1 MAQPVLGIL
10 TLYLNENKALE
21 ERPIYQRMIVA
32 GKKMGLDVF
41 VFTPA
46 DVDYEKNRIQAMIYD
61 PSSKTWSRRWTSF
74 PHMIF
79 DRCRIQQSYRFE
91 QLQKFRSRYGHLT
104 FLNRMLRN
112 KWTVYKTLAAQSRFQ
127 GRQPLTVMYAGHK
140 DLADMLRRF
149 PLVFLKPINGTG
161 GRGILR
167 IERQKEGVYLIQ
179 GRDQSRRIIRP
190 QKVGAAALQ
199 ERLSS
204 WSLGGGKYIVQQ
216 GIMIKLPSGRVHD
229 YRLLVQKNGR
239 GEWEPTGCAGR
250 VGAAGSI
257 TSNLHGGGKAMR
269 MEELLSSWVGDEEL
283 AASVR
288 REAEQFGVE
297 VAAHLERQYGR
308 LCELALDLA
317 IDKKG
322 GIWLLEVNPK
332 PAREVFRQSGDL
344 ATYERAIVKPLE
356 YALYLYSRRGRKSG
370 GRTTGGRTAGSR
382 TRGSRTAGSRTTGSR
397 TTGSSLG
404 GAQPV
409 GSGPAADEAATLG
422 SGSKHRNAEP
432 GGSRSPAGAAAGS
445 GRSGPAGSAAG
456 SGKSGAA
463 GSAAG
468 SGKSGAASAAADG
481 GKRSAAGGAQGRVSK
496 QPPGGR
502 REENESPNRRRKPR
516 PLAGSGPFA
525 ANKPTIRSVPAPASS
540 ALSADMDEAELEP
553 LAAPAD
559 TAAKQADPSVKQ
571 ADSSAKQADPS
582 AEQVDTA
589 AAPQTEENGE

>member
-46 DVDYEKNRIQAMIYD
+46 DVDYETNRIQAMVYD
-61 PSSKTWSRRWTSF
+61 PSSKTWSRRWSSF

-79 DRCRIQQSYRFE
+79 DRCRIQKSYRFE
-91 QLQKFRSRYGHLT
+91 QLQKFRARYGHLT

-112 KWTVYKTLAAQSRFQ
+112 KWTVYKTLASQSRFQ
-127 GRQPLTVMYAGHK
+127 NRQPLTVLYTGHK

-190 QKVGAAALQ
+190 QKVNAAALQ

-204 WSLGGGKYIVQQ
+204 WNLGGGKYIVQQ
-216 GIMIKLPSGRVHD
+216 GILIKLPSGRVHD

-283 AASVR
+283 AAAVR
-288 REAEQFGVE
+288 REAEQFGVD

-317 IDKKG
+317 IDRKG

-356 YALYLYSRRGRKSG
+356 YAMYIYSRRGRKSG
-370 GRTTGGRTAGSR
+370 GRTAGSR
-382 TRGSRTAGSRTTGSR
+382 TKGSRTAGSRTAGSK
-397 TTGSSLG
+397 TAGSSL
-404 GAQPV
+404 A
-409 GSGPAADEAATLG
+409 GSEAAESRT
-422 SGSKHRNAEP
+422 SGSRPAEKPSAPGSASKRRNAEAA
-432 GGSRSPAGAAAGS
+432 SPAG
-445 GRSGPAGSAAG
+445 GSAAPAR
-456 SGKSGAA
+456 KPKPAA
-463 GSAAG
+463 GAG
-468 SGKSGAASAAADG
+468 
-481 GKRSAAGGAQGRVSK
+481 QGTK
-496 QPPGGR
+496 QPPAAGQGDR
-502 REENESPNRRRKPR
+502 DSAARPRKPR

-525 ANKPTIRSVPAPASS
+525 ASKPTIRSVQLPTGASS
-540 ALSADMDEAELEP
+540 PSSEALDRMPDASEEAPPRPFDFAGERPAEP
-553 LAAPAD
+553 RNDAEKAAAHPR
-559 TAAKQADPSVKQ
+559 AAAGEAPQGGSH
-571 ADSSAKQADPS
+571 
-582 AEQVDTA
+582 A
-589 AAPQTEENGE
+589 AAPGPESADV